1 MAIYYFS
8 TIGSDGRVYRQQVNA
23 NTVDAA
29 NRLAQQIAQQRGQ
42 RLFQTPQ
49 VNLQGTPGTVN
60 YDQQGNPITATGMY
74 TGGMATPEGFDTRAP
89 ARFPGGTLSNQ
100 PAPFYYPG
108 MGFDNVPPT
117 TIPPVMDNQQMMN
130 VPPVMNNQI
139 QDWERELLANDPY
152 ATQNTVQSVSPIGDY
167 QGDPVNYGA
176 ATPGGESRP
185 MRVEPDLGPGGEDD
199 PFVTGRDPGYSFS
212 GDERSFAQGFLTR
225 QHLGSAKGRPIFLR
239 PLHPKVF
246 DEALRGDPAAD
257 PALVNMLDTET
268 GGLIDDTRFE
278 KGMFFE
284 VREGNLQGS
293 SVVRF
298 IPYDEV
304 DKIYGVDDFGKKKLA
319 QDNFFQEQGP
329 KSMWSNLKPDEVDP
343 KDDVAPPE
351 EDGIVDDGIVDDG
364 TGDDTSLLPPYM
376 QPGGEMPGAGE
387 GVTEPKVVNVKPS
400 YNAGTLA
407 EFFGEIGIP
416 VRDEIA
422 GLDPMALL
430 PGFPVELLSKDNL
443 FVDVDQEKLQTFGM
457 DQKTGLPI
465 TKKVIVTTR
474 VVNPAIESAVQIYAT
489 RLKALTDFQGTANEL
504 ITAQINA
511 TGGLGGVAGGLTP
524 TQLEQLE
531 RDTRLIQATGG
542 LVQREGELF
551 EPLAQQRRQEELIRA
566 TGGLIGGGIEGI
578 EDLSPTQ
585 VAEFRLAEARG
596 GLSPEQRIA
605 ELQQQQQ
612 VQRYEA
618 ETQRQNLLAQLEAQR
633 QQVASQRQ
641 LALFGQLGDIYGD
654 PARLAAMTQFQPNLP
669 AQMRNMAFQPSL
681 PTVQPINIPID
692 PVMGANGQQEAVTTE
707 TTGVGEPGT
716 VTGAGFAP
724 LTGGRNDIPLGYDR
738 YTGKETGADIAG
750 MTDEQR
756 QFLIGSGAALGKS
769 PSAIE
774 QEIMANTP
782 LGLQVGQSRL
792 RSAPIRR

>member
-185 MRVEPDLGPGGEDD
+185 MRVEPDPGPGGEDD

-343 KDDVAPPE
+343 EDDVVDEVDPEDDVIIPE
-351 EDGIVDDGIVDDG
+351 EDVIIPEEDV
-364 TGDDTSLLPPYM
+364 S
-376 QPGGEMPGAGE
+376 PGGLGDPFLNQTE
-387 GVTEPKVVNVKPS
+387 GNVVDVKPS

-407 EFFGEIGIP
+407 EFFDEIGIP

-430 PGFPVELLSKDNL
+430 PGFPVELLSEDNL
-443 FVDVDQEKLQTFGM
+443 FVDVEQEKLQTMGIRQ
-457 DQKTGLPI
+457 DGTPI
-465 TKKVIVTTR
+465 TEIVKITTR

-641 LALFGQLGDIYGD
+641 LAMFGQLGDIYGD

-716 VTGAGFAP
+716 VTGAGFGP

>member
-1 MAIYYFS
+1 MANFII
-8 TIGSDGRVYRQQVNA
+8 TATDQTGRPTTF
-23 NTVDAA
+23 TVDATDIRDA
-29 NRLAQQIAQQRGQ
+29 TIKGSQNPLVRMGLVAITSVNPATIPVNQQRI
-42 RLFQTPQ
+42 
-49 VNLQGTPGTVN
+49 N
-60 YDQQGNPITATGMY
+60 
-74 TGGMATPEGFDTRAP
+74 
-89 ARFPGGTLSNQ
+89 
-100 PAPFYYPG
+100 
-108 MGFDNVPPT
+108 
-117 TIPPVMDNQQMMN
+117 IP
-130 VPPVMNNQI
+130 
-139 QDWERELLANDPY
+139 
-152 ATQNTVQSVSPIGDY
+152 
-167 QGDPVNYGA
+167 
-176 ATPGGESRP
+176 
-185 MRVEPDLGPGGEDD
+185 
-199 PFVTGRDPGYSFS
+199 
-212 GDERSFAQGFLTR
+212 
-225 QHLGSAKGRPIFLR
+225 
-239 PLHPKVF
+239 
-246 DEALRGDPAAD
+246 
-257 PALVNMLDTET
+257 
-268 GGLIDDTRFE
+268 
-278 KGMFFE
+278 
-284 VREGNLQGS
+284 
-293 SVVRF
+293 
-298 IPYDEV
+298 
-304 DKIYGVDDFGKKKLA
+304 
-319 QDNFFQEQGP
+319 
-329 KSMWSNLKPDEVDP
+329 
-343 KDDVAPPE
+343 
-351 EDGIVDDGIVDDG
+351 
-364 TGDDTSLLPPYM
+364 LPPYM
-376 QPGGEMPGAGE
+376 QAGGEMPGAGE
-387 GVTEPKVVNVKPS
+387 GFIPPATIPPMMNVPLAPYMQPGGQMPGAREGFIQPETPDAESDPMRVEPDPGAGGLDDPFLDQVAPAEVIIPEDDVVDEVDPEEDVIIPEDDVSPGGPGDPFLNQTEGRVVDVKPS
-400 YNAGTLA
+400 YNIGTLA
-407 EFFGEIGIP
+407 EFFGDIGIP
-416 VRDEIA
+416 VRDEDIDA
-422 GLDPMALL
+422 ISVL
-430 PGFPVELLSKDNL
+430 PGFPVELLQKENL
-443 FVDVDQEKLQTFGM
+443 YMDVKRIVYPDLYGKEGTDQE
-457 DQKTGLPI
+457 GLIIGIDYDNPI
-465 TKKVIVTTR
+465 EHMER
-474 VVNPAIESAVQIYAT
+474 VPNPAVQAAVEIYAT

-531 RDTRLIQATGG
+531 RDTRLIQVTGG

-566 TGGLIGGGIEGI
+566 TGGLIGGGIQGI
-578 EDLSPTQ
+578 EDLTPTQ

-669 AQMRNMAFQPSL
+669 AQIRNMALQPSL

-716 VTGAGFAP
+716 VTGAGFGP
-724 LTGGRNDIPLGYDR
+724 LIGERNDIPLGYDR

-782 LGLQVGQSRL
+782 LGLQVDQSRL

>member
-1 MAIYYFS
+1 
-8 TIGSDGRVYRQQVNA
+8 
-23 NTVDAA
+23 
-29 NRLAQQIAQQRGQ
+29 
-42 RLFQTPQ
+42 
-49 VNLQGTPGTVN
+49 
-60 YDQQGNPITATGMY
+60 
-74 TGGMATPEGFDTRAP
+74 
-89 ARFPGGTLSNQ
+89 
-100 PAPFYYPG
+100 
-108 MGFDNVPPT
+108 
-117 TIPPVMDNQQMMN
+117 
-130 VPPVMNNQI
+130 
-139 QDWERELLANDPY
+139 
-152 ATQNTVQSVSPIGDY
+152 
-167 QGDPVNYGA
+167 
-176 ATPGGESRP
+176 
-185 MRVEPDLGPGGEDD
+185 
-199 PFVTGRDPGYSFS
+199 
-212 GDERSFAQGFLTR
+212 
-225 QHLGSAKGRPIFLR
+225 
-239 PLHPKVF
+239 
-246 DEALRGDPAAD
+246 
-257 PALVNMLDTET
+257 
-268 GGLIDDTRFE
+268 
-278 KGMFFE
+278 MFFE

-641 LALFGQLGDIYGD
+641 LAMFGQLGDIYGD

-707 TTGVGEPGT
+707 TTGVGDPGT
-716 VTGAGFAP
+716 VTGAGFGP
-724 LTGGRNDIPLGYDR
+724 PTGGRNDIPLGYDR